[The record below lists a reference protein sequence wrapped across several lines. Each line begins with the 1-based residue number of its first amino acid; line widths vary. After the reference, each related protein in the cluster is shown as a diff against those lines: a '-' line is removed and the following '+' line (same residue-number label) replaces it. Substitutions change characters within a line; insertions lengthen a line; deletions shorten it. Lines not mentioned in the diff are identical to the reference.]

1 MPGWREYPVARH
13 LGSRFGAPVWMDN
26 EVHLMT
32 LGEFHAGRG
41 VGTSDLLF
49 VKIGTGI
56 SAGLCSNGRVHRG
69 AHGFAGDIGHV
80 AVADDAS
87 VLCRCGNTGCLEALA
102 GGSAIARE
110 AHEAATSGRS
120 PYLAEV
126 LAGGRQISA
135 THVGMAANRGDPFSI
150 ELLSRSGRLVGETL
164 ATLVNAYNPSMVV
177 VGGGV
182 AQAGEILISA
192 MREALYRRS
201 RSLTTQSLQIV
212 RAEMGRTAGLVGAAL
227 AVADELFAPE
237 YLRSWIDQ
245 GSPGHHPEAAG
256 GTTTRRGQRE
266 LGPAG
271 APHSCTSG
279 GERRPE
285 GRKGWR
291 MTRDAAFD
299 RVVVESLG
307 PHGESAA
314 SVDQLAVQDADA
326 ARARSAAFSVAV
338 VIHTTGSD
346 WSRQQ
351 IAGISDTLDR
361 FGATLIEVI
370 DCGFRARNQVDA
382 LERLVA
388 LRPDAVI
395 SLPVDNLRTAE
406 AHRAVTAAGIK
417 LVLMDN
423 APIGLIAGKHYVSV
437 ISADN
442 FGNGQVAAAILAPRI
457 PERGTVGIV
466 GFGVDFFAT
475 NEREIGFR
483 KWMREHRPD
492 ATLRL
497 AEFLDLETAGDV
509 VLDFIAQDLPIDAL
523 FVPWDEP
530 AIRVIHAL
538 RSIGRDIPLTTVDLG
553 NEVAL
558 EIAAGGMVAGVGAQM
573 PYDLGVAEATA
584 TIMALVGAET
594 PPWVAIPALSVT
606 RDNVLDAYE
615 AVWHQPAPADLR
627 SACEATDRPGRS

>member
-1 MPGWREYPVARH
+1 
-13 LGSRFGAPVWMDN
+13 
-26 EVHLMT
+26 
-32 LGEFHAGRG
+32 
-41 VGTSDLLF
+41 
-49 VKIGTGI
+49 
-56 SAGLCSNGRVHRG
+56 
-69 AHGFAGDIGHV
+69 
-80 AVADDAS
+80 
-87 VLCRCGNTGCLEALA
+87 
-102 GGSAIARE
+102 
-110 AHEAATSGRS
+110 
-120 PYLAEV
+120 
-126 LAGGRQISA
+126 
-135 THVGMAANRGDPFSI
+135 
-150 ELLSRSGRLVGETL
+150 
-164 ATLVNAYNPSMVV
+164 
-177 VGGGV
+177 
-182 AQAGEILISA
+182 
-192 MREALYRRS
+192 
-201 RSLTTQSLQIV
+201 
-212 RAEMGRTAGLVGAAL
+212 
-227 AVADELFAPE
+227 
-237 YLRSWIDQ
+237 
-245 GSPGHHPEAAG
+245 
-256 GTTTRRGQRE
+256 
-266 LGPAG
+266 
-271 APHSCTSG
+271 
-279 GERRPE
+279 
-285 GRKGWR
+285 

-326 ARARSAAFSVAV
+326 ARARSAAFSVSV

-530 AIRVIHAL
+530 AIRVIRAL

-558 EIAAGGMVAGVGAQM
+558 EIATGGMVAGVGAQM

-584 TIMALVGAET
+584 TILALVGAET

-606 RDNVLDAYE
+606 RENVLDAYE

-627 SACEATDRPGRS
+627 AAFEATDRPGHS